1 MITDEELK
9 NFILKIPPTPKILQ
23 KTLKCVNKGDLTKAA
38 STAEQ
43 DPALSTFL
51 RDTVNRPIYGFRNQ
65 VNNINQILGILGISA
80 AQQLL
85 YQYMTSLL
93 LPDKFKLF
101 QLNKKLFTDLQS
113 ELSLQ
118 WNKILKYLDISDK
131 KIADSITLLPS
142 TIIICEA
149 LFSAHKEEVTLLR
162 SVKQLDYNTILKRLS
177 GKDFFDIAAVIAKK
191 WELPSKIPEILYAAS
206 GSRKP
211 SSKATAVLGSWM
223 HLLLFQILSKP
234 EFIEAGLNDFIEFN
248 VDYVT
253 PIYENYAQVMEIS

>member
-1 MITDEELK
+1 MITNEELK
-9 NFILKIPPTPKILQ
+9 SFILKIPPTPKILQ
-23 KTLKCVNKGDLTKAA
+23 ETLKYVNEGDLTKAA

-43 DPALSTFL
+43 DSALSAFL

-65 VNNINQILGILGISA
+65 VKNINQIFGILGISA

-85 YQYMTSLL
+85 YQYMISLL
-93 LPDKFKLF
+93 LPNKFELFKL
-101 QLNKKLFTDLQS
+101 NKRTFTDLQI
-113 ELSLQ
+113 ELSLK
-118 WNKILKYLDISDK
+118 WNTILRHLDLNDK
-131 KIADSITLLPS
+131 EVSSAITLLPS

-177 GKDFFDIAAVIAKK
+177 GKDFFDIAAFIAKK
-191 WELPSKIPEILYAAS
+191 WELPSKISEILYAAS

-211 SSKATAVLGSWM
+211 SSKAAAVLGAWM

-253 PIYENYAQVMEIS
+253 PIYENYAQLMEIS